1 MLILHA
7 DCIGKEYRKEGHKDL
22 VFSSFSV
29 DVHMGETVG
38 LVGPS
43 GCGKSTCAR
52 VLAGLEKPSRGRV
65 LYRGK
70 DIHTLTRA
78 EWSQF
83 RREVQVIFQ
92 DPVGSFNPTQT
103 IGQSMTAVLKHVHV
117 PGDEHE
123 NELAHVFHHVGLQME
138 ILSRYPDQISGGQA
152 QRAAIAR
159 GMIMQPRVM
168 ILDEPTSALDV
179 SVQAQIL
186 HLLTYVQKEHKIA
199 YVFISH
205 DIDVVEYMSHTIV
218 KMQEISCKMK
228 K

>member
-7 DCIGKEYRKEGHKDL
+7 DCVGKEYKKQGQKCQI
-22 VFSSFSV
+22 FSSFSLE
-29 DVHMGETVG
+29 VHTGKTVG
-38 LVGPS
+38 LVGSS
-43 GCGKSTCAR
+43 GCGKSTFAR
-52 VLAGLEKPSRGRV
+52 VLAGLENPSAGAII
-65 LYRGK
+65 YRGK
-70 DIHTLTRA
+70 NIQTLTRT
-78 EWSQF
+78 EWNQF
-83 RREVQVIFQ
+83 RREVQMIFQ
-92 DPVGSFNPTQT
+92 DPVGSFNPAKT
-103 IGQSMTAVLKHVHV
+103 IGQSLMAVLKHVQL
-117 PGDEHE
+117 PKSEYE

-186 HLLTYVQKEHKIA
+186 HLLKNVQKEHKIA

-205 DIDVVEYMSHTIV
+205 DMEVVEYMSHTIV
-218 KMQEISCKMK
+218 TMK
-228 K
+228 DS